1 MRVWSELSPVLHL
14 TIPSLKSQKSPKNK
28 PWGKFH
34 VGTMRELVMQPTN
47 RFVSVIVAAA
57 DLIVFSS
64 YLSTG
69 IEKDLCECVCI

>member
-1 MRVWSELSPVLHL
+1 M
-14 TIPSLKSQKSPKNK
+14 
-28 PWGKFH
+28 
-34 VGTMRELVMQPTN
+34 GTMRELVVQPTN

-69 IEKDLCECVCI
+69 IEKHLCECVHMTRMFIPRFYII